1 MKKAFLILMTLG
13 MFLWAGSAFAG
24 PYTINDNT
32 LVKIKTSN
40 GGGWGGWTDVIGGA
54 TDFNIY
60 GIDVTSSGGNITFDM
75 YTNFN
80 NDGAYSESGLTVFLA
95 DLALDLNQDGS
106 YEYGIVL
113 KDHDTWTGGGA
124 VAPTLTDLDVG
135 LYSVTSWDT
144 SAHFIENETAAAQ
157 FYYAGKWDQAVPKDP
172 NVAIAVGS
180 KEGDAAV
187 TFTDISGDNPNYK
200 WSVTIAAAD
209 LTGLSG
215 DFDVF
220 WGGTTCA
227 NDSIAGT
234 AAVPEPATM
243 LLLGSGLLGLAAFG
257 RKKFFKKV

>member
-1 MKKAFLILMTLG
+1 MKKTFLILMTVG

-24 PYTINDNT
+24 PYTIDDNI
-32 LVKIKTSN
+32 LVQQKTSN
-40 GGGWGGWTDVIGGA
+40 GGGWGSWVDVIGGA
-54 TDFNIY
+54 ADFNIY

-80 NDGAYSESGLTVFLA
+80 NDGAYSASGLTVFLA

-113 KDHDTWTGGGA
+113 KDHDTWTGGSA
-124 VAPTLTDLDVG
+124 AAPTLTDLDVG

-144 SAHFIENETAAAQ
+144 SAHFIEGTAG
-157 FYYAGKWDQAVPKDP
+157 FIYAGKWDQAVPKVP
-172 NVAIAVGS
+172 NVAIASGSNVGN
-180 KEGDAAV
+180 ATV
-187 TFTDISGDNPNYK
+187 TFSDIAGDDPSYK

-215 DFDVF
+215 DFDLF

-234 AAVPEPATM
+234 AAVPEPATL
-243 LLLGSGLLGLAAFG
+243 LLLGSGLLGLAAVG
-257 RKKFFKKV
+257 RRKFFKKA